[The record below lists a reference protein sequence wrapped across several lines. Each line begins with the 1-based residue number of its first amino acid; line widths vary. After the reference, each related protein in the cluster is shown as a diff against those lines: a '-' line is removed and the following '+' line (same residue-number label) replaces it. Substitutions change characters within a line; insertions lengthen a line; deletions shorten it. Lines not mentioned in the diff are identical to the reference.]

1 MKHRGFTLI
10 ELLVVIAIIAIL
22 AAILFPVF
30 AQAKVAAKKTQ
41 ALSNTK
47 QLTLS
52 IIMYQSDSDDVFP
65 HAFGGTNWQGTDLWD
80 QEVQPYCKN
89 INIFGS
95 PTDNLQGQVSPGQAW
110 EGVGLSMAAN
120 SYYGN
125 WCCAPNWTNG
135 FQLRGP
141 MGIDNNPPQGA
152 TWSWLWGGEN
162 SASVMTNSAAT
173 ILIAEKHGDDIALW
187 NAGPGNN
194 NFNST
199 GNWSNFAPGGVLAGP
214 NVDGAVGWGP
224 LGTPNGTLTSTAYD
238 TGKNGA
244 VSAKYANLACFSFVD
259 GHSKTYVP
267 AATNPDP
274 NNRPDLNL
282 WDGMR

>member
-30 AQAKVAAKKTQ
+30 AQAKLAAKKTQ

-52 IIMYQSDSDDVFP
+52 IIMYQNDVDDYFP
-65 HAFGGTNWQGTDLWD
+65 HAFGATDWTGTDLWA

-95 PTDNLQGQVSPGQAW
+95 PSDNLQGQVNPGQSW
-110 EGVGLSMAAN
+110 EGVGISMAAN
-120 SYYGN
+120 SYYGA
-125 WCCAPNWTNG
+125 WCCAPNWSNG

-141 MGIDNNPPQGA
+141 MGIDNNS
-152 TWSWLWGGEN
+152 SWLWGGEN
-162 SASVMTNSAAT
+162 NGSVMTNSAGT
-173 ILIAEKHGDDIALW
+173 ILVAEKHGDDIALW
-187 NAGPGNN
+187 NTTAGGN
-194 NFNST
+194 NFNTT
-199 GNWSNFAPGGVLAGP
+199 GNWSGFAMGGVLAGP
-214 NVDGAVGWGP
+214 NVDGAGGWGP

-238 TGKNGA
+238 SGKNGA
-244 VSAKYANLACFSFVD
+244 VSAKFANFACFSFVD
-259 GHSKTYVP
+259 GHAKSMNPV
-267 AATNPDP
+267 ATNPDP
-274 NNRPDLNL
+274 VNLPQNNM